1 VLDELL
7 SAMRGVTRHTMLGCP
22 ATLIDRKMVACVY
35 GDSVAMK
42 LPVSVAASLQSARPA
57 SPFQPYDKTTMR
69 AWVPIGRPDPQ
80 DYRLNQTL
88 IQAAAD
94 FARLRKA
101 DQGVAG

>member
-1 VLDELL
+1 MLDELL
-7 SAMRGVTRHTMLGCP
+7 SAMRGVTRHTMFGCP
-22 ATLIDRKMVACVY
+22 ARFTDRKMVACVY

-42 LPVSVAASLQSARPA
+42 LPVSVAASLQSARRA
-57 SPFQPYDKTTMR
+57 RPFQPYDKSTMR
-69 AWVPIGRPDPQ
+69 AWVQISRTDPQ
-80 DYRLNQTL
+80 DYRLNQAL